1 MVKIGH
7 SSTVAKRIRQLQ
19 TGHPAAL
26 LLLHALPADEDLERY
41 CHARL
46 APARQSGEWFDGA
59 LVYEFLAEI
68 AELGRNLRDCYKDD
82 GQAPDWRQ
90 FVKDA
95 PRKRHRR
102 TPAASGMTIR
112 HVAPDPVMPP
122 EEAAALRESLRHTSP
137 ATYLGPQ
144 NTRAQQR
151 ISRHP
156 GYN

>member
-1 MVKIGH
+1 
-7 SSTVAKRIRQLQ
+7 
-19 TGHPAAL
+19 
-26 LLLHALPADEDLERY
+26 
-41 CHARL
+41 
-46 APARQSGEWFDGA
+46 
-59 LVYEFLAEI
+59 
-68 AELGRNLRDCYKDD
+68 
-82 GQAPDWRQ
+82 
-90 FVKDA
+90 
-95 PRKRHRR
+95 
-102 TPAASGMTIR
+102 MTIR